1 MAFPKVSRLASL
13 ATAFVVAGALAACAP
28 SAPPSDSSGGGT
40 SGGGGGG
47 GSDVL
52 NIATTTDVVN
62 LNPMLGN
69 SRTDSW
75 ITDLMYP
82 RLLSINADGS
92 KQPYLATKWGYSDDG
107 KTGYFDL
114 RDDFQWSDGQK
125 LTASDVAYTIN
136 TIKTQ
141 NPKGGVVN
149 GFMTNLDRATA
160 VSPTRVELSLKQPD
174 SIIIPEVGFWMT
186 VVPEH
191 VFSKHA
197 KMDDFPNNSDWVS
210 AGPYK
215 LTSVAKGQSYTLERV
230 TPYPM
235 APGGTPTLSKVVYKV
250 YPDVNTEI
258 LALKKGDVDVIANAL
273 PPAQVANLK
282 STDGISVADVPGL
295 GFTHMTYNMTRKP
308 LDNAQ
313 VRQAL
318 AYAVNYNAIRSVAV
332 QGQAVTANNSP
343 ITDSL
348 KQFADPSL
356 KEYPFDP
363 DKAKQLLAQA
373 GVSNL
378 SLSMIYSLQD
388 PVIAA
393 WATLVKENAAQA
405 GITINLQGLD
415 RNTYLAKTNA
425 GDYDIYA
432 GSFAIM
438 DEPVSNM
445 ALQYLPKGAINYS
458 QVDDPQLTA
467 AIQKAQGTVQ
477 PDQQKELVQQAA
489 AYVHNNMID
498 NIMYVQNLNVA
509 YSNKWTGFVT
519 KPSELLSIIDPA
531 SLAQVKRK

>member
-1 MAFPKVSRLASL
+1 MRSPRAVRLAL
-13 ATAFVVAGALAACAP
+13 IGVVVTVVGACAP
-28 SAPPSDSSGGGT
+28 SAPSTPSSAGT
-40 SGGGGGG
+40 PGAAG
-47 GSDVL
+47 GSDTL
-52 NIATTTDVVN
+52 TIATTTDVVN

-75 ITDLMYP
+75 VTDLMYP
-82 RLLSINADGS
+82 RLLSVSATGS
-92 KQPYLATKWGYSDDG
+92 KEPNLATKWGYSPDG
-107 KTGYFDL
+107 KTGFFDL
-114 RDDFQWSDGQK
+114 RNDFTWSDGTK

-149 GFMTNLDRATA
+149 GFMTNLDKATA
-160 VSPTRVELSLKQPD
+160 VSPTRVELQLKQPD
-174 SIIIPEVGFWMT
+174 SIVVPEVGFWMT

-197 KMDDFPNNSDWVS
+197 KVDDFANNTDWVS
-210 AGPYK
+210 AGPYR
-215 LTSVAKGQSYTLERV
+215 LTSVAKGQSYTMERV
-230 TPYPM
+230 EPYPM
-235 APGGTPTLSKVVYKV
+235 APGGKPTLAKVVFKV

-273 PPAQVANLK
+273 PPAQVNNLK
-282 STDGISVADVPGL
+282 GTEGVTVTQVPGL
-295 GFTHMTYNMTRKP
+295 GFTHMTYNMKRQP
-308 LDNAQ
+308 MDNVL

-318 AYAVNYNAIRSVAV
+318 AHAVDYNAIRAVAV

-348 KQFADPSL
+348 KEFANPSL
-356 KEYPFDP
+356 KEYAYDP
-363 DKAKQLLAQA
+363 AKAKALLAQA

-378 SLSMIYSLQD
+378 KLSMIYSLQD

-393 WATLVKENAAQA
+393 WSTMVKDSAAQA
-405 GITINLQGLD
+405 GITVDLKGLD
-415 RNTYLAKTNA
+415 RNTYLAKTSA

-445 ALQYLPKGAINYS
+445 SLQYLPDGAINYS
-458 QVDDPQLTA
+458 QVNDPELTA
-467 AIQKAQGTVQ
+467 VIAKAQGSVR
-477 PDQQKELVQQAA
+477 PEEQKQLVQQAA
-489 AYVHNNMID
+489 GYVHKNMID

-509 YSNKWTGFVT
+509 HSSKWGGFVT
-519 KPSELLSIIDPA
+519 KPTELLSIIDPT
-531 SLAQVKRK
+531 SLANVRRK